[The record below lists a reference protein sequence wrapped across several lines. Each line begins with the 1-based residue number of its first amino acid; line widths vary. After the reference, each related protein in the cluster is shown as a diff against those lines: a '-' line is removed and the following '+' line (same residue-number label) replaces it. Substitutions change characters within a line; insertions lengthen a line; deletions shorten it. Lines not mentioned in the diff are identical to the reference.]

1 LRRSLPGEKATPEVA
16 FSIPVAFC
24 FFVNR
29 LLDAESWAR
38 ERLARFAG
46 EVVEFVPLPL
56 PLPPLRV
63 TILEDGRLQAGGDAP
78 ALTLKVGPGALIAL
92 ARGEEE
98 FLRAVEISGNA
109 RLAQEIASLAR
120 HLRWDVEEELSRVF
134 GDVAAHRIAGAAR
147 SFAEW
152 QLDAARRLAGA
163 AADFLADE
171 ARILVR
177 RDEQA
182 GHMRAVAELRDALAR
197 LEKRIERLA

>member
-1 LRRSLPGEKATPEVA
+1 MKSPLSSEKATPA
-16 FSIPVAFC
+16 VAFC

-38 ERLARFAG
+38 ERLARFPG
-46 EVVEFVPLPL
+46 ETIELVPLPL
-56 PLPPLRV
+56 PALRV
-63 TILEDGRLQAGGDAP
+63 TILEDGRLQAGGEAP
-78 ALTLKVGPGALIAL
+78 GLTLQLGPGALIAL

-134 GDVAAHRIAGAAR
+134 GDVAAHRIASAAR

-152 QLDAARRLAGA
+152 QLDAARRVTGA
-163 AADFLADE
+163 AAAFLAEE

-182 GHMRAVAELRDALAR
+182 GHARAVAELRDALAR

>member
-1 LRRSLPGEKATPEVA
+1 LLNEKATPA
-16 FSIPVAFC
+16 VAFC

-29 LLDAESWAR
+29 LLDTEPWAR

-46 EVVEFVPLPL
+46 EAIELVPL

-63 TILEDGRLQAGGDAP
+63 TILEGGRLEAGGGEP
-78 ALTLKVGPGALIAL
+78 ALTLEVGPGAILAL

-98 FLRAVEISGNA
+98 FLRALQVKGNA

-120 HLRWDVEEELSRVF
+120 HLRWDVEEELSRVI
-134 GDVAAHRIAGAAR
+134 GDVAAHRVAGAAR
-147 SFAEW
+147 SFVDW
-152 QLDAARRLAGA
+152 QLDTARRVTTA
-163 AADFLADE
+163 AADFLTEE

-177 RDEQA
+177 REEHA
-182 GHMRAVAELRDALAR
+182 GHARALAELRDALAR

>member
-1 LRRSLPGEKATPEVA
+1 MA

-38 ERLARFAG
+38 ERLARFSG
-46 EVVEFVPLPL
+46 ETIELVPL

-63 TILEDGRLQAGGDAP
+63 TILEDGHLQAGGGAP
-78 ALTLKVGPGALIAL
+78 DLTLQLGPGALIAL

-98 FLRAVEISGNA
+98 FLRAVEVNGNA

-147 SFAEW
+147 SFFAW
-152 QLDAARRLAGA
+152 QLDAGRRVTSA
-163 AADFLADE
+163 AADFLAEE

-177 RDEQA
+177 REEQA
-182 GHMRAVAELRDALAR
+182 GHARAVVELRDALAR
-197 LEKRIERLA
+197 LEKRIERLG

>member
-1 LRRSLPGEKATPEVA
+1 MRRPLPSEKATSA
-16 FSIPVAFC
+16 VAFC

-46 EVVEFVPLPL
+46 ETIELVPL

-63 TILEDGRLQAGGDAP
+63 TILEDGRLEAGGETP
-78 ALTLKVGPGALIAL
+78 ALTLQVGPGALIAL

-98 FLRAVEISGNA
+98 FLRAVEVKGNA
-109 RLAQEIASLAR
+109 RLAQEIAALAR
-120 HLRWDVEEELSRVF
+120 HLRLDVEEELSRVF

-152 QLDAARRLAGA
+152 QLDAARRVTGA
-163 AADFLADE
+163 AADFLAEE

-177 RDEQA
+177 REEQA
-182 GHMRAVAELRDALAR
+182 GHARAVADLRDALAR
-197 LEKRIERLA
+197 LEERIEHLG

>member
-1 LRRSLPGEKATPEVA
+1 MKSPLSSEKATPA
-16 FSIPVAFC
+16 VAFC

-38 ERLARFAG
+38 ERLARFPG
-46 EVVEFVPLPL
+46 ETIELVPLPL
-56 PLPPLRV
+56 PALRV
-63 TILEDGRLQAGGDAP
+63 TILEDGRLQAGGEAP
-78 ALTLKVGPGALIAL
+78 GLTLQLGPGALIAL

-120 HLRWDVEEELSRVF
+120 HLRWDVEEELSRFF
-134 GDVAAHRIAGAAR
+134 GDVAAHRIASAAR

-152 QLDAARRLAGA
+152 QLDAARRVTGA
-163 AADFLADE
+163 AAAFLAEE

-182 GHMRAVAELRDALAR
+182 GHARAVAELRDALAR

>member
-1 LRRSLPGEKATPEVA
+1 LNRTLSGEKATPA
-16 FSIPVAFC
+16 VAFC

-46 EVVEFVPLPL
+46 DTVELVPL

-63 TILEDGRLQAGGDAP
+63 TILADGHLEAGGDTP
-78 ALTLKVGPGALIAL
+78 SLVLQIGPGALFAL

-98 FLRAVEISGNA
+98 FLRAVQMSGNA
-109 RLAQEIASLAR
+109 HLAQEVASLAR
-120 HLRWDVEEELSRVF
+120 NLRWDMEEELSRLV

-147 SFAEW
+147 DFAAW
-152 QLDAARRLAGA
+152 QVDAARRIATS
-163 AADFLADE
+163 AADFFAEE
-171 ARILVR
+171 ARLLVR

-182 GHMRAVAELRDALAR
+182 GHARAVAELRDEIGRASCR
-197 LEKRIERLA
+197 ERV

>member
-1 LRRSLPGEKATPEVA
+1 MKSTLSSEKATPA
-16 FSIPVAFC
+16 VAFC

-38 ERLARFAG
+38 ERLARFPG
-46 EVVEFVPLPL
+46 ETIELVPLPL
-56 PLPPLRV
+56 PALRV
-63 TILEDGRLQAGGDAP
+63 TILEDGRLQAGGEAP
-78 ALTLKVGPGALIAL
+78 GLTLRVGPGALIAL

-152 QLDAARRLAGA
+152 QLDAARRVTGA
-163 AADFLADE
+163 AADFLAEE

-182 GHMRAVAELRDALAR
+182 GHARAVAELRDALAR
-197 LEKRIERLA
+197 LEKRIERLG

>member
-1 LRRSLPGEKATPEVA
+1 MSKPIASEKATPA
-16 FSIPVAFC
+16 VAFC

-29 LLDAESWAR
+29 LLDAEPWAR

-46 EVVEFVPLPL
+46 ETVELAPL

-63 TILEDGRLQAGGDAP
+63 TIVESGRIAAGGEAP
-78 ALTLKVGPGALIAL
+78 GLTLQVGPGAILAL

-98 FLRAVEISGNA
+98 FLRALEVKGNT

-120 HLRWDVEEELSRVF
+120 HLRWDVEEELSRVL

-147 SFAEW
+147 SLVAW
-152 QLDAARRLAGA
+152 QLDAAKRLGGA
-163 AADFLADE
+163 AADFLAEE

-177 RDEQA
+177 REEQA
-182 GHMRAVAELRDALAR
+182 AHARAVAELRDALAR
-197 LEKRIERLA
+197 LEKRIEQLG

>member
-1 LRRSLPGEKATPEVA
+1 MKSSLSSEEKATPEVA

-46 EVVEFVPLPL
+46 ETIELVPL

-63 TILEDGRLQAGGDAP
+63 TIRDDGRLAAGGEAP
-78 ALTLKVGPGALIAL
+78 GLTLRVGPGALLAL
-92 ARGEEE
+92 ARSEEE
-98 FLRAVEISGNA
+98 FLRAVEVNGNA
-109 RLAQEIASLAR
+109 RLVQEIASLAR

-147 SFAEW
+147 GFLHV
-152 QLDAARRLAGA
+152 QIDAARRVTGA
-163 AADFLADE
+163 AADFLAEE
-171 ARILVR
+171 ARLLVR
-177 RDEQA
+177 REEQA
-182 GHMRAVAELRDALAR
+182 GHASAVAELRDALAR
-197 LEKRIERLA
+197 LEKRIERLG

>member
-1 LRRSLPGEKATPEVA
+1 MA

-38 ERLARFAG
+38 ERLARFPG
-46 EVVEFVPLPL
+46 ETIELVPLPF
-56 PLPPLRV
+56 PALRV
-63 TILEDGRLQAGGDAP
+63 TILEDGRLQAGGEAP
-78 ALTLKVGPGALIAL
+78 GLTLKAGPGALIAL

-134 GDVAAHRIAGAAR
+134 GDVAAHRITGAAR

-152 QLDAARRLAGA
+152 QLDAARRVTDA
-163 AADFLADE
+163 AADFLAEE

-182 GHMRAVAELRDALAR
+182 GHVRGVAELRDALAR
-197 LEKRIERLA
+197 LEKRIEALGRPR

>member
-1 LRRSLPGEKATPEVA
+1 LKSSLPGEKKATPEVA

-46 EVVEFVPLPL
+46 ETIELVPL

-63 TILEDGRLQAGGDAP
+63 TIRDDGRLAAGGEAP
-78 ALTLKVGPGALIAL
+78 GLTLRVGPGALLAL
-92 ARGEEE
+92 ARSEEE
-98 FLRAVEISGNA
+98 FLRAVEVNGNA
-109 RLAQEIASLAR
+109 RLVQEIASLAR

-147 SFAEW
+147 GFLHV
-152 QLDAARRLAGA
+152 QIDAARRVTGA
-163 AADFLADE
+163 AADFLAEE

-177 RDEQA
+177 REEQA
-182 GHMRAVAELRDALAR
+182 GHASAVAELRDALAR
-197 LEKRIERLA
+197 LEKRIERLG

>member
-1 LRRSLPGEKATPEVA
+1 LPGEKATPA
-16 FSIPVAFC
+16 VAFC

-38 ERLARFAG
+38 ERLARFPG
-46 EVVEFVPLPL
+46 ETIELVPL

-63 TILEDGRLQAGGDAP
+63 TILEDGRLQAGGEAP
-78 ALTLKVGPGALIAL
+78 ALTLQMGPGALIAL

-98 FLRAVEISGNA
+98 FLRAVEIKGNA

-152 QLDAARRLAGA
+152 QLDAARRVTGA
-163 AADFLADE
+163 AADFLAEE

-182 GHMRAVAELRDALAR
+182 GHAHAVAELRDALAR
-197 LEKRIERLA
+197 LEKRIERLG